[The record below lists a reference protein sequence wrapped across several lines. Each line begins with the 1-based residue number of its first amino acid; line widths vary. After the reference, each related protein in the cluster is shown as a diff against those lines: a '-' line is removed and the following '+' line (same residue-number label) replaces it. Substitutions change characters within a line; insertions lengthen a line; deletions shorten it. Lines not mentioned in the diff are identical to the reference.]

1 MRELQRVLGDKRV
14 IIVFVLILI
23 INGILFYQSMQPD
36 SSLEQQ
42 NKELYGDDYR
52 KNAEEKKEY
61 YFDYY
66 GKMDV
71 DLAFER
77 LKKEGYSVNKIHGGM
92 LQKDRTFTMESFK
105 RGEFRILVATDVCNC
120 DFIFWD
126 IK

>member
-1 MRELQRVLGDKRV
+1 MG
-14 IIVFVLILI
+14 
-23 INGILFYQSMQPD
+23 INGLLFYQSMQPD

-71 DLAFER
+71 DTACKELKSRLDEIEQER
-77 LKKEGYSVNKIHGGM
+77 EEFDSRALEVWDGTGELPQYIDTLDIDTRLEQSAIQQIYSTYLYISGY
-92 LQKDRTFTMESFK
+92 
-105 RGEFRILVATDVCNC
+105 
-120 DFIFWD
+120 
-126 IK
+126 